1 MLTRVS
7 AAWLALHFKLPRG
20 DSMSVEPDARPNS
33 LHFRRVSVHTP
44 RLGALREFYRGVLRL
59 ELAEDAQDAASFV
72 AGTSTL
78 RFVLDERIESPL
90 YHFAFNI
97 PENLIESCMTWT
109 AARVELVRNPGT
121 GSTLV
126 HFPNWNA
133 HSTYFWDPG
142 GNLVEFIARHTL
154 PNAREGG
161 AGFEPPRDV
170 LCVSELGVVTEDVAK
185 TDEELTARLKISR
198 YATPKDGKLLNDF
211 RAMGDEHGLFIVVRR
226 GRRWFMTGTGAEPF
240 PAEAQVEVVG
250 LNEAEFDLRD
260 TQCHIDGN
268 SRRR

>member
-1 MLTRVS
+1 
-7 AAWLALHFKLPRG
+7 
-20 DSMSVEPDARPNS
+20 MSIPPSDARPKS

-44 RLGALREFYRGVLRL
+44 RLGVLREFYRDVLRL
-59 ELAEDAQDAASFV
+59 ELAEDAHDAASFV
-72 AGTSTL
+72 AGSTVL
-78 RFVLDERIESPL
+78 RFVLERIESPL

-154 PNAREGG
+154 PNARQGH
-161 AGFEPPRDV
+161 ASFDSPRDV
-170 LCVSELGVVTEDVAK
+170 LCVSELGVATEDVGK
-185 TDEELTARLKISR
+185 TDEELTARLGLAR
-198 YATPKDGKLLNDF
+198 YAPPKDGKLLNDF

-240 PAEAQVEVVG
+240 PSAAEVEVAGREPV
-250 LNEAEFDLRD
+250 AAKFDLGD
-260 TQCHIDGN
+260 TQCRV
-268 SRRR
+268 STTAAASPARK